1 MFSITGGYK
10 WWALDSIPN
19 GSDYKVKVTTLDGSF
34 EDMSEIN
41 FTIIYI
47 PVNVEQIEEITADYR
62 LEQNYP
68 NPFNPST
75 IIRYSIPIQSKV
87 NLTIYNSIGEN
98 IAEIIDLTQN
108 AGSYE
113 VEFDGSEL
121 SSGIYFYRL
130 QVGSFIETKK
140 MILLR

>member
-1 MFSITGGYK
+1 MSDNNFS
-10 WWALDSIPN
+10 
-19 GSDYKVKVTTLDGSF
+19 VV
-34 EDMSEIN
+34 
-41 FTIIYI
+41 YI
-47 PVNVEQIEEITADYR
+47 PVSVEQIEEIATDYR

-87 NLTIYNSIGEN
+87 KLTIYNTIGEN
-98 IAEIIDLTQN
+98 ITEIFDRTQN

-130 QVGSFIETKK
+130 QAGSYVKTKK